1 MDRVMRPVLK
11 AEAIS
16 IGKPPVL
23 LTGKQVALLLAISPR
38 QVHRI
43 GLPRVVISPR
53 VIRYRMEDVNGLIE
67 EACTAD

>member
-1 MDRVMRPVLK
+1 MRPTLK
-11 AEAIS
+11 AEHNS
-16 IGKPPVL
+16 IGKPPDPL
-23 LTGKQVALLLAISPR
+23 LTGKQVAQMLAISPR

-67 EACTAD
+67 EACTTD